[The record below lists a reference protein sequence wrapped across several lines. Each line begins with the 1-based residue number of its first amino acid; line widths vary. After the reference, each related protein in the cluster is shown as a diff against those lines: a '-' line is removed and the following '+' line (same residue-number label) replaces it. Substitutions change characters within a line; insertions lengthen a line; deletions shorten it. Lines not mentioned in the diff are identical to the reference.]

1 MCNQPDRIYNP
12 QPRLETIKLFFRN
25 IMSDILPSRSSNNM
39 ISLIRISVNVISKCC
54 IIVTLNH
61 KNKYIMNKAFPTKP
75 NTDTCDITHNK

>member
-1 MCNQPDRIYNP
+1 
-12 QPRLETIKLFFRN
+12 
-25 IMSDILPSRSSNNM
+25 MSDILPSRSSNNM

-75 NTDTCDITHNK
+75 NTDTCDITQTNETCVNFHFFSIPPENIEKALLF

>member
-1 MCNQPDRIYNP
+1 
-12 QPRLETIKLFFRN
+12 
-25 IMSDILPSRSSNNM
+25 M
-39 ISLIRISVNVISKCC
+39 ISLIRISVNVISKCY